1 MSPLHAPYAQLG
13 IIKKRCEALTTK
25 ASEINSD
32 NQGVR
37 LLIDDLR
44 KERILHRDLVRT
56 MKNKAAKMDEDIG
69 FLTHAAHAAL
79 DQREKVRGKFLM
91 AQRDMQQEREQK
103 LAVIAEVCD
112 PEPISASRWLPFQL
126 LPLIATIPCAA
137 HRTARATYERP
148 GRRLARSPEADG
160 SGRGIAEAAGVQGG
174 AEAALSARG
183 GGGTRSSSHHPG
195 APDAPFASPPDV
207 QLTRFSSQSCHPQ
220 VRFGFLT
227 SQARGWESEFER
239 LQAFTGMEV
248 YPPA

>member
-44 KERILHRDLVRT
+44 KERILHRDLVHK

-103 LAVIAEVCD
+103 LAVIAELVQRT
-112 PEPISASRWLPFQL
+112 SALEEDWHDRQKQMAADEELRRRQEYKAGRKLRSALEAAEVRAA
-126 LPLIATIPCAA
+126 PLIIPE
-137 HRTARATYERP
+137 HH
-148 GRRLARSPEADG
+148 SP
-160 SGRGIAEAAGVQGG
+160 
-174 AEAALSARG
+174 
-183 GGGTRSSSHHPG
+183 HP
-195 APDAPFASPPDV
+195 PMSN
-207 QLTRFSSQSCHPQ
+207 
-220 VRFGFLT
+220 
-227 SQARGWESEFER
+227 
-239 LQAFTGMEV
+239 
-248 YPPA
+248 